1 MKKTLQ
7 LGLGQKWTSFVAA
20 PDQAAG
26 VVREIITLSEGNV
39 GFRVEGSPAA
49 LTQVSEVAY
58 RAWIRETEAVLT
70 KDSIPYAQLSPGL
83 ELGRRIRLLRE
94 MAGLSQQQ
102 LAEKVGISRSAVAF
116 WETGRSGHVGKH
128 LGGLAAVLGVEPEVL
143 LTGMAYK
150 AIQATLTPDEST
162 MVTLYRQLDP
172 LIKLQAQKWIER
184 RVRHKESEGQ
194 NAKPPRP
201 PKPV

>member
-1 MKKTLQ
+1 MKTTIQ
-7 LGLGQKWTSFVAA
+7 LGLGQKWTASPTAK
-20 PDQAAG
+20 QGAG
-26 VVREIITLSEGNV
+26 EVREIMTLGAGWV
-39 GFRVEGSPAA
+39 GFRVENQSLA
-49 LTQVSEVAY
+49 LTQASEAAY

-70 KDSIPYAQLSPGL
+70 RDAIPAAQLSPGL

-102 LAEKVGISRSAVAF
+102 LADKVGISRSAVAF

-128 LGGLAAVLGVEPEVL
+128 LGGLAQVLGVEPEVL

-150 AIQATLTPDEST
+150 AIQATLTPDENT
-162 MVTLYRQLDP
+162 MLMLYRQLDP

-184 RVRHKESEGQ
+184 RVRNRTGEEQ
-194 NAKPPRP
+194 DVKPAAQSKRA
-201 PKPV
+201 

>member
-1 MKKTLQ
+1 MKTTIQ
-7 LGLGQKWTSFVAA
+7 LGLGQKWTASATA
-20 PDQAAG
+20 EQGAG
-26 VVREIITLSEGNV
+26 EVREIVTLGAGRV
-39 GFRVEGSPAA
+39 GFRVENQSLA
-49 LTQVSEVAY
+49 LTQVSEAAY

-70 KDSIPYAQLSPGL
+70 RDAIPAAQLSPGL

-102 LAEKVGISRSAVAF
+102 LANKVGISRSAVAF

-128 LGGLAAVLGVEPEVL
+128 LGSLAQVLGVEPEVL

-150 AIQATLTPDEST
+150 AIQATLTPDENT
-162 MVTLYRQLDP
+162 MLTLYRQLDP

-184 RVRHKESEGQ
+184 RVRNKTGEEQ
-194 NAKPPRP
+194 DAKPVTQ
-201 PKPV
+201 PKRA

>member
-1 MKKTLQ
+1 MRTTIQ
-7 LGLGQKWTSFVAA
+7 LGLGQKWASSA
-20 PDQAAG
+20 AAG
-26 VVREIITLSEGNV
+26 RPDGEVREIITLAAGRV
-39 GFRVEGSPAA
+39 GFRVEGQSAA
-49 LTQVSEVAY
+49 PVQVSEMTY

-70 KDSIPYAQLSPGL
+70 RNAVPAAQLSPGL

-128 LGGLAAVLGVEPEVL
+128 LGSLAEVLGVEPEVL

-150 AIQATLTPDEST
+150 AIQATLTPDENT
-162 MVTLYRQLDP
+162 MLTLYRQLDP

-184 RVRHKESEGQ
+184 RVRNTSGEVQDVKPIGQ
-194 NAKPPRP
+194 SRTA
-201 PKPV
+201 